1 MPIAHG
7 QVTQP
12 PLPVAP
18 TVVPVGQRVLPVQP
32 ARRVTP
38 NKEAGRADLDA
49 EKRRRRAGGDHE
61 GDRGG
66 TLDLEV

>member
-1 MPIAHG
+1 
-7 QVTQP
+7 VTQA
-12 PLPVAP
+12 PLPPAQNI
-18 TVVPVGQRVLPVQP
+18 VPLGQKVLPVEP

-38 NKEAGRADLDA
+38 SKESGRADLDPNK
-49 EKRRRRAGGDHE
+49 KRRRQ

>member
-1 MPIAHG
+1 MPIAPG
-7 QVTQP
+7 PVTQP

-18 TVVPVGQRVLPVQP
+18 TVVPVGQRVLPVEP
-32 ARRVTP
+32 ARRVTA
-38 NKEAGRADLDA
+38 NKESGRTGLDA
-49 EKRRRRAGGDHE
+49 DKRRRRE